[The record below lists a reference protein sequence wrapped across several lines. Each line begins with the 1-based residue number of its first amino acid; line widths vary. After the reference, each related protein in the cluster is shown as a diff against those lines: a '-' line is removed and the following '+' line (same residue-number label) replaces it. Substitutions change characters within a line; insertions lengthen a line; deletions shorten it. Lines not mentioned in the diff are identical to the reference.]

1 MEVDFRIYNCTFFAL
16 LSNPFSPVVLIRR
29 MMMEKGGKAA
39 VWVDAWKFEKIFA
52 VMKEIGAIEK
62 YANTMDSWEDGSN
75 CTRILSFALM
85 RHDCLSFPSSD
96 TNFVS
101 VTTTEQSCSFGFLF
115 DHFVKPRLRFRELKE

>member
-52 VMKEIGAIEK
+52 VMKEIGAIE
-62 YANTMDSWEDGSN
+62 
-75 CTRILSFALM
+75 
-85 RHDCLSFPSSD
+85 
-96 TNFVS
+96 
-101 VTTTEQSCSFGFLF
+101 SCSFGFLF